1 MFIDIHDL
9 ELDPIEFDT
18 EFQPGALDLT
28 PDVRQ
33 QTPLKAKGR
42 AELLEEFQGR
52 GQKISDIRLVGSLS
66 TKLEVSCAR
75 CLEPV
80 QLDISREFDLIY
92 RPEGVDAAGKDEIS
106 VTQAE
111 AEIGYYTDEGL
122 LLEDFLCEQVLLSV
136 PIKTVCRE
144 ECKGLCPYCGKNLNV
159 ESCSCKVEPKDPRW
173 DALKSFKV

>member
-9 ELDPIEFDT
+9 ELHPIEFDS
-18 EFQPGALDLT
+18 EFQPGKIDLG

-33 QTPLKAKGR
+33 QTALKAKGT
-42 AELLEEFQGR
+42 AELLEEHEGR
-52 GQKISDIRLVGSLS
+52 GKKIPDIRLVGSLS
-66 TKLEVSCAR
+66 TRLEASCAR

-80 QLDISREFDLIY
+80 ALDVAREFDLLY
-92 RPEGVDAAGKDEIS
+92 RPEGVDAGKDEIS

-111 AEIGYYTDEGL
+111 AEIGYYTGEGL
-122 LLEDFLCEQVLLSV
+122 PLEDFLCEQVLLSV

-144 ECKGLCPYCGKNLNV
+144 DCKGLCPYCGKNLNV